1 MTIVG
6 ARPQFVKAAMVSRA
20 LAKRSG
26 LEEIIVHT
34 GQHFDSNMSD
44 VFFDEL
50 EIPTPRYNLGIGGGS
65 HGENTGRALEAVE
78 KVIRDETPALVM
90 VYGDTDSTLAGALAA
105 AKLCIPVA
113 HVEAGLRS
121 FNRRMPE
128 EVNRVVTDHV
138 STVLFVPSQTAVRN
152 LAHEGIDDAKV
163 HFVGDVMF
171 DAVRMF
177 SEVASRRSRILDK
190 LTLKSKDYV
199 LVTVHRKENTD
210 DHMRLKSIVDGLNQ
224 CESPV
229 VLPLHPRTQKRL
241 TDVGLRLSPGI
252 RVIEPVGYLDMQWLE
267 HNARMIATDSG
278 GVQKEA
284 YFHGVP
290 CLTLRDETEWV
301 ELIESGFN
309 RLVGADAAKIAS
321 GLRERAPPEA
331 PSNIFGEGEAAEAIA
346 DVLARVV

>member
-1 MTIVG
+1 
-6 ARPQFVKAAMVSRA
+6 MVSRA
-20 LAKRSG
+20 LAKRSE

-50 EIPTPRYNLGIGGGS
+50 KIPAPRYNLGIGGGS

-78 KVIRDETPALVM
+78 KVIQDENPALVM

-128 EVNRVVTDHV
+128 EVNRVVTDHI

-152 LAHEGIDDAKV
+152 LAQEGIDDAKV

-177 SEVASRRSRILDK
+177 SEVAARQSRILDD
-190 LTLKSKDYV
+190 LALKSKGYV

-210 DHMRLKSIVDGLNQ
+210 DPVRLKSIVDGLNQ

-241 TDVGLRLSPGI
+241 IELGGHLNPGI
-252 RVIEPVGYLDMQWLE
+252 RVIKPVGYLDMQWLE
-267 HNARMIATDSG
+267 HNARVIATDSG

-284 YFHGVP
+284 YFHGGP

-309 RLVGADAAKIAS
+309 RLVGADAAKIAA
-321 GLRERAPPEA
+321 GLRQGALPGVPCL
-331 PSNIFGEGEAAEAIA
+331 IFGAGEAAGAIA
-346 DVLARVV
+346 GVLARVV

>member
-20 LAKRSG
+20 LARRSE

-50 EIPTPRYNLGIGGGS
+50 KIPAPRYNLGIGGGS

-78 KVIRDETPALVM
+78 KVIQDENPALVM

-128 EVNRVVTDHV
+128 EINRVVTDHI
-138 STVLFVPSQTAVRN
+138 SAVLFVPSHTAVRN
-152 LAHEGIDDAKV
+152 LAQEGIDDAKV

-177 SEVASRRSRILDK
+177 SEVAARQSRILDE
-190 LTLKSKDYV
+190 LALKSKGYV

-210 DHMRLKSIVDGLNQ
+210 DPVRLKSIVDGLSQ

-241 TDVGLRLSPGI
+241 TELGSRLNPGI

-267 HNARMIATDSG
+267 HNAQMIATDSG

-309 RLVGADAAKIAS
+309 RLVGADAAKIAA
-321 GLRERAPPEA
+321 GLREGGPPGV
-331 PSNIFGEGEAAEAIA
+331 PCLIFGAGEAAEAIA
-346 DVLARVV
+346 GVLARVV

>member
-78 KVIRDETPALVM
+78 KVIRDEAPALVM

-152 LAHEGIDDAKV
+152 LAREGIDDAKV

-210 DHMRLKSIVDGLNQ
+210 DHVRLKSIVDGLNQ

-241 TDVGLRLSPGI
+241 TEVGLRLSPGI

-290 CLTLRDETEWV
+290 CLTLRNETEWV

-309 RLVGADAAKIAS
+309 RLVGADAAKIAA
-321 GLRERAPPEA
+321 GLREGAPPEA